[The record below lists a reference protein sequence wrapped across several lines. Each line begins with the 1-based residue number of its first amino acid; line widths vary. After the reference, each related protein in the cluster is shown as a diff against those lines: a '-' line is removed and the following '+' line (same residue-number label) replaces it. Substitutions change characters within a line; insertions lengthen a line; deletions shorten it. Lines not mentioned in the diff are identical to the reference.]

1 MTAVE
6 HSAQQ
11 DVLQY
16 LLPAFAVTAALVA
29 PCITFK
35 ALGRGTVIE
44 ELRAATGRRLSL
56 ISLMITVLSPVFLI
70 SNYTQVTLAQYAV
83 YSMLLSQAT
92 IIADRMTKRRVLPP
106 LVAWHSVNLL
116 NLIGGSSSTSN
127 VLNRSLFQVYSTGNV
142 GLIMTIYN
150 ISPGGH
156 CPDDD
161 AAVNYCSDGWIAMQL
176 VAGFLYLV
184 LHIFAFFIV
193 AMRVAHS
200 YGGED
205 EKPMNCVVSISL
217 P

>member
-1 MTAVE
+1 M
-6 HSAQQ
+6 
-11 DVLQY
+11 QY
-16 LLPAFAVTAALVA
+16 LLPVLAVTTALAAPLF
-29 PCITFK
+29 TLK

-56 ISLMITVLSPVFLI
+56 ISLMITLLSPMFLI
-70 SNYTQVTLAQYAV
+70 SNYTQITLSQYAV

-92 IIADRMTKRRVLPP
+92 IMADRMAKRRALPP

-116 NLIGGSSSTSN
+116 NLIGGSFSSLLQIYSTS
-127 VLNRSLFQVYSTGNV
+127 NV

-150 ISPGGH
+150 ISPGGD
-156 CPDDD
+156 CPDDG

-176 VAGFLYLV
+176 LAGFLYIV
-184 LHIFAFFIV
+184 LHMIAFFIV
-193 AMRVAHS
+193 AMRVANS

-205 EKPMNCVVSISL
+205 EKPMDGIVSTSL